1 MPEPP
6 LPGWTWFPPSHDGEM
21 VAMLGDTGVL
31 GLFGIRQMRNPLD
44 PPLFPMLPK
53 TFDLGAA
60 APARE
65 HGRSEVVEMRGQDFC
80 LLANGRLHRYYLEL
94 NAATGP
100 KLEPAPHWDAPP
112 LGSPLHA
119 SQVRVRPDGGATLF
133 LVTQP
138 LTRQTCLATAVD
150 DREGDVLW
158 QRQLGLVCQGEPLEL
173 RPPGGAG
180 APLLLTLDRGGGLF
194 AFDPADYAGLA
205 EGDWREGGQN
215 LFPALDDG
223 PAAPPVLLPGPDGR
237 SAYELASPGDG
248 KQLVVRR
255 VERTAAGLEKTERDI
270 PLTSP
275 LAGTPAV
282 TDKMLVLPL
291 AKGVLAR
298 VTLPLTETPTL
309 EEGPNWRSRRAPAD
323 AVGRV
328 TALGD
333 GTFVTWDG
341 ARGLTHWEWSKPKEW
356 RAFPAGKDTRAPTLG
371 LENSLTT
378 DPVLLPEV
386 KGLPRRLCIA
396 DAAGV
401 VTLLTV
407 AGDGGLKTGRSW
419 NLGGRVTAGPYVQTL
434 PGGGTRLGCIV
445 DEKQLVWLDPNADK
459 PVWTHPA
466 KPGAA
471 LVGRPRLVG
480 GLVVVA
486 DESGLIVGLDP
497 TTGKAGA
504 EYRLQGSTAPAA
516 SPVGLGA
523 DRLFVPLSDGTIL
536 LPPVGRI
543 R

>member
-1 MPEPP
+1 M
-6 LPGWTWFPPSHDGEM
+6 
-21 VAMLGDTGVL
+21 
-31 GLFGIRQMRNPLD
+31 
-44 PPLFPMLPK
+44 
-53 TFDLGAA
+53 
-60 APARE
+60 
-65 HGRSEVVEMRGQDFC
+65 
-80 LLANGRLHRYYLEL
+80 
-94 NAATGP
+94 
-100 KLEPAPHWDAPP
+100 
-112 LGSPLHA
+112 
-119 SQVRVRPDGGATLF
+119 
-133 LVTQP
+133 
-138 LTRQTCLATAVD
+138 
-150 DREGDVLW
+150 
-158 QRQLGLVCQGEPLEL
+158 
-173 RPPGGAG
+173 
-180 APLLLTLDRGGGLF
+180 LTLDRGGGLF
-194 AFDPADYAGLA
+194 AFDPAGYAGLA

-223 PAAPPVLLPGPDGR
+223 PAAPPVLLPGPDGQ
-237 SAYELASPGDG
+237 SAYEIASPGDG
-248 KQLVVRR
+248 KRLVVRR
-255 VERTAAGLEKTERDI
+255 VERTGAGLEKTERDI

-282 TDKMLVLPL
+282 TDSMLVLPL

-298 VTLPLTETPTL
+298 VTLPLAPAPTL

-333 GTFVTWDG
+333 GTFLTWDG

-386 KGLPRRLCIA
+386 KDSPRRLCIA

-407 AGDGGLKTGRSW
+407 AGDGGLKPGRSW

-445 DEKQLVWLDPNADK
+445 DEKQLVWLDPDADK

-497 TTGKAGA
+497 ATGKAGP
-504 EYRLQGSTAPAA
+504 EYRLHGSTAPAA
-516 SPVGLGA
+516 SPVGFGA

-536 LPPVGRI
+536 LPPLGRI